1 MTTEGPFTV
10 ISIFVSELDILFH
23 FDHVLMQI
31 QILMI
36 IVVTLPQSTVQELKK
51 VQIHFNRL
59 QHNIIIHTNK
69 SRVHQ
74 VFIHVAKLN
83 YEFKIHSLD
92 GLFSSTRLK

>member
-1 MTTEGPFTV
+1 M
-10 ISIFVSELDILFH
+10 
-23 FDHVLMQI
+23 LMQI

-59 QHNIIIHTNK
+59 QHNNIIIHTNK

-74 VFIHVAKLN
+74 LFIYVAKLN

-92 GLFSSTRLK
+92 GLFSSTACNRGLDK